1 MEADKRRKAHPLSV
15 LTGQEQEEHSSTHKQ
30 ATVRPRA
37 SGVFFARRRGSRA
50 ALEIGA
56 AGLGS
61 GHRLARAT
69 GWLGA
74 LTDLW
79 NRLISGCWLISGPLA
94 YPRRRPPPH
103 LRPTRHPAPSPR
115 VP

>member
-1 MEADKRRKAHPLSV
+1 MRDDADRVLPL
-15 LTGQEQEEHSSTHKQ
+15 
-30 ATVRPRA
+30 R
-37 SGVFFARRRGSRA
+37 SGPPGWARA
-50 ALEIGA
+50 A
-56 AGLGS
+56 
-61 GHRLARAT
+61 